1 MGCPT
6 CNGPLIWEGSAARG
20 KLICRGCKEPTKDE
34 ADKDMF
40 WGGKRISHTLWNY
53 IQEVHGFHRDW
64 CAARKHAK
72 ATKAVRSQPQ
82 LCDCGHS
89 QHCPYTDEEIEQREI
104 QTYGVHK
111 P

>member
-1 MGCPT
+1 MSCPT
-6 CNGPLIWEGSAARG
+6 CNGPLIWQGSVSRG
-20 KLICRGCKEPTKDE
+20 KQVCPGCKDEPK
-34 ADKDMF
+34 ADTDMF
-40 WGGKRISHTLWNY
+40 YGGERISHTLWNY
-53 IQEVHGFHRDW
+53 IQEVHGFHREW

-72 ATKAVRSQPQ
+72 ATKSARSQPQ

-89 QHCPYTDEEIEQREI
+89 QPSPYSNAQIEQFEI